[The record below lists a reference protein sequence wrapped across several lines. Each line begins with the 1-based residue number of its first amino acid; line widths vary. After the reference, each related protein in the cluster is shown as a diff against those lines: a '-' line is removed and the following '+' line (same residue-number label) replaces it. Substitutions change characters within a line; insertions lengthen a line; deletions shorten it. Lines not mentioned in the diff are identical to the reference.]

1 MKTDLALSYPW
12 ALRVERHD
20 DSEWFPP
27 PRDHWGPG
35 PWQYEPDLVEWR
47 AAVAPY
53 PLLIVRGGMGALCG
67 YVGVPVG
74 HPLHGRPRALGLNWA
89 GPCGGH
95 RIPTGE
101 PPECW
106 WLGFDCGHAGQYP
119 PVMVARE
126 RWLSELVGMA
136 PSESLCRPLFDP
148 AGYVTIDECRLQV
161 EALAVVLQ
169 AATNTPLVLEAL
181 TSGSGLTG

>member
-20 DSEWFPP
+20 DEQWGP
-27 PRDHWGPG
+27 PRAEWGPG
-35 PWQYEPDLVEWR
+35 PWQDEPDLVEWR
-47 AAVAPY
+47 STVAPY
-53 PLLIVRGGMGALCG
+53 PLLILRAGLGVLCG

-89 GPCGGH
+89 GPCGGL

-106 WLGFDCGHAGQYP
+106 WFGFDCAHGGQYP
-119 PVMVARE
+119 PAFAARD
-126 RWLSELVGMA
+126 RLLSEVHGIE
-136 PSESLCRPLFDP
+136 PTSSPFDV

-181 TSGSGLTG
+181 MSGHAF